1 MNWENTKPSRLNL
14 LSWRTEKI
22 LIVYYFQVSTSPYDD
37 DMWAESQATIALKK
51 IAQPED
57 VARTIAFLTSHKASG
72 HITSEYISVDGG
84 IEGRV
89 IFKESRYWG
98 RVRRPI
104 QTVLLLPRH
113 LH

>member
-1 MNWENTKPSRLNL
+1 
-14 LSWRTEKI
+14 
-22 LIVYYFQVSTSPYDD
+22 
-37 DMWAESQATIALKK
+37 MWAESQATIALKK

-89 IFKESRYWG
+89 IFKESQILGEGAQTDPNSAVASETPTLATSLNVPGRRRRMRVCCPSTSVRYQ
-98 RVRRPI
+98 V
-104 QTVLLLPRH
+104 T
-113 LH
+113 